1 MMLKRGSREQVS
13 TMERL
18 QLIFSEL
25 LQVEKTYEISLR
37 RIAAYKCEL
46 TLSSSLNTQGMMSQQ
61 QNNSASGSQPHAM
74 SADKLAA

>member
-1 MMLKRGSREQVS
+1 
-13 TMERL
+13 MERL

-46 TLSSSLNTQGMMSQQ
+46 TLSSNLNTQGMMSQQ
-61 QNNSASGSQPHAM
+61 QNNSATGS
-74 SADKLAA
+74 